1 MLGGVFVAR
10 LEELEDE
17 LEVLLKVEEV
27 MEELW
32 RCRTCR

>member
-1 MLGGVFVAR
+1 MLGGVLKELDDK
-10 LEELEDE
+10 LEEM
-17 LEVLLKVEEV
+17 LKVEEV